1 MKRQF
6 LHIQM
11 RGLRQRW
18 LVRPSPSGWPSS
30 ELVQEIFE
38 TNCHLDP
45 VGRGKRLEDLVDFY
59 SYCNKPEEAVVC
71 SLVVPT
77 EGNEEKRFMDQTE
90 WRTSFSLAEN
100 KLGESVL
107 PVQRHVMVLLTMIK
121 K

>member
-1 MKRQF
+1 
-6 LHIQM
+6 M

-38 TNCHLDP
+38 TNCHLDS

-77 EGNEEKRFMDQTE
+77 EGNEERGS
-90 WRTSFSLAEN
+90 W
-100 KLGESVL
+100 
-107 PVQRHVMVLLTMIK
+107 IK
-121 K
+121 PNGVPPFPWLKINSEKVCYPCNGM